1 MENTKRSI
9 ELESLLL
16 KILGEKNMILDEF
29 SKNRIV
35 YSINTNYSI
44 DQINL
49 ALEANNVR
57 LEKILS
63 KQDFYNVIDE
73 K

>member
-1 MENTKRSI
+1 
-9 ELESLLL
+9 
-16 KILGEKNMILDEF
+16 MILKEF
-29 SKNRIV
+29 SKNRVV
-35 YSINTNYSI
+35 YSINTDFTI

-57 LEKILS
+57 LEKNLS
-63 KQDFYNVIDE
+63 EEDFYSVIDE